1 MAIVCGLDLHR
12 RQITFDTVE
21 VESGEEWRG
30 RIWQPDRA
38 RFRRWLRE
46 DVARRA
52 DGEVAVA
59 VEGCTGWRYVVE
71 EITAAGFEAHVA
83 EPADTQAARGR
94 KHRAKTDRTD
104 ARLLRD
110 LLVAG
115 ELPESWIPP
124 EAVLEWRERVRL
136 YKSLVDQRTVWCQRI
151 HAELYQHGVTV
162 PEGAIRTERTRTML
176 ADPHLQLSPAARQRI
191 EVGYRMIDLTDTEAQ
206 PLKKALTRFG
216 TRQPACR
223 ALVEAQYG
231 IGGLLAVAVWSELG
245 DCRRF
250 CRSDQAVRHRP
261 GRQRRRFG
269 PASCRRLPVPAGT
282 PDSAMGAVRGGQEL
296 VTSSQPRPRLLR
308 PGQEPSR
315 RQDRGHLG
323 RSEADAPVLP
333 HPARDRPRSGL
344 RHPGL
349 NRPRAGSD
357 GWERPLQHHRR
368 PRSAPET
375 RMPTSPRA
383 VRPQNTDAT
392 APQLNGGHPITIVV
406 ADDISLVEHPGNAG
420 RPHVAD
426 RPIPSLHRPSGWSR
440 SYVLASLRALH
451 LDQRLRPG
459 AIRAQRAFT
468 GRPSAHRGPSPA
480 DLTQVTRGATA
491 GRKCPPTPGRGR

>member
-1 MAIVCGLDLHR
+1 MAMVCGLDLHR

-250 CRSDQAVRHRP
+250 CRSDQAVRHT
-261 GRQRRRFG
+261 GLDVSVDASDQRRAGGYLSRQG
-269 PASCRRLPVPAGT
+269 PQTLRWALYEAAKNSSHHRSPDHAYYAQVKNRHGGKIAAISVARKLTRRCYHILREIDPDLVYVT
-282 PDSAMGAVRGGQEL
+282 PD
-296 VTSSQPRPRLLR
+296 
-308 PGQEPSR
+308 
-315 RQDRGHLG
+315 
-323 RSEADAPVLP
+323 
-333 HPARDRPRSGL
+333 
-344 RHPGL
+344 
-349 NRPRAGSD
+349 
-357 GWERPLQHHRR
+357 
-368 PRSAPET
+368 
-375 RMPTSPRA
+375 
-383 VRPQNTDAT
+383 
-392 APQLNGGHPITIVV
+392 
-406 ADDISLVEHPGNAG
+406 
-420 RPHVAD
+420 
-426 RPIPSLHRPSGWSR
+426 
-440 SYVLASLRALH
+440 
-451 LDQRLRPG
+451 
-459 AIRAQRAFT
+459 
-468 GRPSAHRGPSPA
+468 
-480 DLTQVTRGATA
+480 
-491 GRKCPPTPGRGR
+491 